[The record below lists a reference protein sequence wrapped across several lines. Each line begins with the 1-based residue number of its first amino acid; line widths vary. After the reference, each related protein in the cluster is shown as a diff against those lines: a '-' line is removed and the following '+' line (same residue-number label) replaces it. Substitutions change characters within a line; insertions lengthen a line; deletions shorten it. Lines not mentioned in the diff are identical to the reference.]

1 MMTWFLAGLLS
12 AVLIVRFYVRHAPHE
27 AADFHLQTSSKTEAG
42 DYCSDGGF
50 EAVRQPDEPMAEAFA
65 RLVRI
70 VEENARTIY
79 LDGSVED
86 GHISFVTRSH
96 FWGFP
101 DTTNIWVLG
110 DHLHIQGH
118 LRFGKSDLGVNQRRI
133 LNWLAI
139 ARL

>member
-1 MMTWFLAGLLS
+1 MMTWFLAGLLT

-27 AADFHLQTSSKTEAG
+27 AADFHVISSSYSEVG
-42 DYCSDGGF
+42 DYRSDGGF
-50 EAVRQPDEPMAEAFA
+50 EAVRKPDEPLREAMA

-70 VEENARTIY
+70 IEENARTIH
-79 LDGSVED
+79 LDGSLD
-86 GHISFVTRSH
+86 AGHISFVTRTH

-101 DTTNIWVLG
+101 DTTNIWIDG
-110 DHLHIQGH
+110 DHLHIRGH

-133 LNWLAI
+133 LNWLAM